1 MKLVQEPRFIS
12 CSEIDSKQDWAY
24 TKCLSMS
31 SKDISASVYLGNTCE
46 EFIKIYVYKF
56 IGTENIKNP
65 LRKKVSNLS
74 LLKSWQ
80 LD

>member
-1 MKLVQEPRFIS
+1 
-12 CSEIDSKQDWAY
+12 
-24 TKCLSMS
+24 MS

-80 LD
+80 LDWGTDELKTAKDITFTV